1 MSEGGCACASLH
13 AHVGS
18 GDSPSCC
25 APGDAMSLCTSRSDD
40 RRSGKVGSSRDAGAD
55 EDEAEDK
62 EEVEDE
68 EDAVEEA
75 AVAAASISAR
85 GLAGGEGDACA
96 DPACAA

>member
-55 EDEAEDK
+55 EDEDEDR
-62 EEVEDE
+62 EEEEEDE
-68 EDAVEEA
+68 EA
-75 AVAAASISAR
+75 AAAASISAR